1 MIFKIKNRVF
11 FKLFNI
17 LFVISIFLIIILV
30 NVCILYL
37 FIKFLSVCYIL
48 VILYSLRDGFI
59 FFCIKIFDFFICIR
73 FI

>member
-48 VILYSLRDGFI
+48 VILYSLRGGF
-59 FFCIKIFDFFICIR
+59 FFFV
-73 FI
+73 